1 MDEPLNIQFAAFL
14 LLESIR
20 MYHFPFAFSEEDY
33 LDFECM
39 YCAKDT

>member
-1 MDEPLNIQFAAFL
+1 MPLVSEA
-14 LLESIR
+14 IR
-20 MYHFPFAFSEEDY
+20 NSVSSFAFSEEDY